1 MEKQLSINTIFC
13 EALGKSGKDPF
24 LTFQPKTSND
34 YLGGA
39 AAIANNVAVFSNK
52 VEFIS
57 MIGEKMEYQN
67 FIKKNLRNKFLSQE
81 DVYITRQRHRT
92 NLEKCIEH
100 LKNFEKK
107 KSIEDF
113 DKAAEDL
120 RLATRA
126 LGMIVGNVDVEEIE
140 QIRKEVMKLNPLGVG
155 SKDLKEYLTFQIGDS
170 NIISNK
176 IVENYFDDFLNQD
189 KDKIKQHINCTDKE
203 IDEALSFISDQNFS
217 PILDNDLGIE
227 NVLPDAIVKEK
238 EDKWLILINDRLL
251 NKYQISQD
259 YLDAAMNSNSSK
271 EEKTFLKNHISD
283 AQNILDT
290 LNYRSNTLK
299 DVIEQILLV
308 QGNFLRNKS
317 KFLNP
322 LKLEDIANKIDKDI
336 SSISRVVKNKYI
348 DTPIGLISLKSLFSN
363 ALTKKSGKTAST
375 NELKK
380 VMLEIIDAEDKKS
393 PLSDSDVVDKLN
405 EKDFLIARRTVAK
418 YRKLLD
424 IKNVNQRIEK

>member
-1 MEKQLSINTIFC
+1 MNKLSTKLRQKQSIVPQQIIKSRLLELSID
-13 EALGKSGKDPF
+13 E
-24 LTFQPKTSND
+24 
-34 YLGGA
+34 
-39 AAIANNVAVFSNK
+39 
-52 VEFIS
+52 
-57 MIGEKMEYQN
+57 
-67 FIKKNLRNKFLSQE
+67 
-81 DVYITRQRHRT
+81 
-92 NLEKCIEH
+92 LEKDLENEIQVNPVIE
-100 LKNFEKK
+100 E
-107 KSIEDF
+107 KSIEESRSNNQVDSF
-113 DKAAEDL
+113 QDQSSYELFLANIPESKDITDDLITQIDTSNLDEKSKLIGKEIVFNLDKNGFLDIELELIADNH
-120 RLATRA
+120 
-126 LGMIVGNVDVEEIE
+126 NVDVEEIE
-140 QIRKEVMKLNPLGVG
+140 QVRKEVMELNPVGVG

-170 NIISNK
+170 NALSNK

-189 KDKIKQHINCTDKE
+189 KDKIKQHINCSDKE
-203 IDEALSFISDQNFS
+203 IDEAFSFISDQNFS

-308 QGNFLRNKS
+308 QGNFLSNKS
-317 KFLNP
+317 EFLNP

-393 PLSDSDVVDKLN
+393 PLSDSDIVEKLN

>member
-1 MEKQLSINTIFC
+1 MNKLSTKLRQKQSIVPQQIIKSRLLELSID
-13 EALGKSGKDPF
+13 E
-24 LTFQPKTSND
+24 
-34 YLGGA
+34 
-39 AAIANNVAVFSNK
+39 
-52 VEFIS
+52 
-57 MIGEKMEYQN
+57 
-67 FIKKNLRNKFLSQE
+67 
-81 DVYITRQRHRT
+81 
-92 NLEKCIEH
+92 LEKDLENEIQVNPVIE
-100 LKNFEKK
+100 E
-107 KSIEDF
+107 KSIEESRSNNQVDSF
-113 DKAAEDL
+113 QDQSSYELFLANVPESKDITDELITQIDTSNLDEKSKLIGKEIVFNLDKNGFLDIELELIADNH
-120 RLATRA
+120 
-126 LGMIVGNVDVEEIE
+126 NVDVEEIE
-140 QIRKEVMKLNPLGVG
+140 QIRKEVMKLNPEGVG

-170 NIISNK
+170 NTLSNK

-203 IDEALSFISDQNFS
+203 IDEAFSFISDQNFS

-308 QGNFLRNKS
+308 QGNFLSNKS
-317 KFLNP
+317 EFLNP

-380 VMLEIIDAEDKKS
+380 VMLEIINAEDKKS
-393 PLSDSDVVDKLN
+393 PLSDSDIVEKLN

-424 IKNVNQRIEK
+424 IKNVNQRIKK

>member
-1 MEKQLSINTIFC
+1 MNKLSTKLRQKQSIVPQQIIKSRLLELSID
-13 EALGKSGKDPF
+13 E
-24 LTFQPKTSND
+24 
-34 YLGGA
+34 
-39 AAIANNVAVFSNK
+39 
-52 VEFIS
+52 
-57 MIGEKMEYQN
+57 
-67 FIKKNLRNKFLSQE
+67 
-81 DVYITRQRHRT
+81 
-92 NLEKCIEH
+92 LEKDLENEIQVNPVIE
-100 LKNFEKK
+100 E
-107 KSIEDF
+107 KSIEESRSNNQVDSF
-113 DKAAEDL
+113 QDQSSYELFLANIPESKDITDDLITQIDTSNLDKKSKLIGKE
-120 RLATRA
+120 
-126 LGMIVGNVDVEEIE
+126 IVFNLDKNGFLDIELELIADNHNVDVEEIE
-140 QIRKEVMKLNPLGVG
+140 QIRKEVMELNPLGVG

-170 NIISNK
+170 NALSNK

-203 IDEALSFISDQNFS
+203 IDEAFSFISDQNFS

-308 QGNFLRNKS
+308 QGNFLSNKS
-317 KFLNP
+317 EFLNP

-380 VMLEIIDAEDKKS
+380 VILEIIDAEDKKS
-393 PLSDSDVVDKLN
+393 PLSDSDIVEKLN
-405 EKDFLIARRTVAK
+405 EKDFLVARRTVAK

>member
-1 MEKQLSINTIFC
+1 MNKLSTKLRQKQSIVPQQIIKSRLLELSID
-13 EALGKSGKDPF
+13 E
-24 LTFQPKTSND
+24 
-34 YLGGA
+34 
-39 AAIANNVAVFSNK
+39 
-52 VEFIS
+52 
-57 MIGEKMEYQN
+57 
-67 FIKKNLRNKFLSQE
+67 
-81 DVYITRQRHRT
+81 
-92 NLEKCIEH
+92 LEKDLENEIQVNPVIE
-100 LKNFEKK
+100 E
-107 KSIEDF
+107 KSIEESRSNNQIDSF
-113 DKAAEDL
+113 QDQSSYELFLANIPESKDITDDLITQIDTSNLDEKSKLIGKEIVFNLDKNGFLDIELELIADNH
-120 RLATRA
+120 
-126 LGMIVGNVDVEEIE
+126 NVDIEEIE

-203 IDEALSFISDQNFS
+203 IDEAFSLISDQNFS

-308 QGNFLRNKS
+308 QGNFLSNKS
-317 KFLNP
+317 EFLNP

-363 ALTKKSGKTAST
+363 ALTKKSGKIAST

-393 PLSDSDVVDKLN
+393 PLSDSDIVEKLN
-405 EKDFLIARRTVAK
+405 EKDFLVARRTVAK

-424 IKNVNQRIEK
+424 VKNVNQRIEK

>member
-1 MEKQLSINTIFC
+1 MNKLSTKLRQKQSIVPQQIIKSRLLELSID
-13 EALGKSGKDPF
+13 E
-24 LTFQPKTSND
+24 
-34 YLGGA
+34 
-39 AAIANNVAVFSNK
+39 
-52 VEFIS
+52 
-57 MIGEKMEYQN
+57 
-67 FIKKNLRNKFLSQE
+67 
-81 DVYITRQRHRT
+81 
-92 NLEKCIEH
+92 LEKDLENEIQVNPVIE
-100 LKNFEKK
+100 E
-107 KSIEDF
+107 KSIEESRSNNQIDSF
-113 DKAAEDL
+113 QDQSSYELFLANIPESKDITDDLITQIDTSNLDEKSKLIGKEIVFNLDKNGFLDIELELIADNH
-120 RLATRA
+120 
-126 LGMIVGNVDVEEIE
+126 NVDVEEIE
-140 QIRKEVMKLNPLGVG
+140 QIRKEVMELNPVGVG

-170 NIISNK
+170 NALSNK

-203 IDEALSFISDQNFS
+203 IDEAFSLISDQNFS

-308 QGNFLRNKS
+308 QGNFLSNKS
-317 KFLNP
+317 EFLNP

-363 ALTKKSGKTAST
+363 ALTKKSGKIAST

-393 PLSDSDVVDKLN
+393 PLSDSDIVEKLN
-405 EKDFLIARRTVAK
+405 EKDFLVARRTVAK

-424 IKNVNQRIEK
+424 VKNVNQRIEK

>member
-1 MEKQLSINTIFC
+1 MNKLSTKLRQKQSIVPQQIIKSRLLELSID
-13 EALGKSGKDPF
+13 E
-24 LTFQPKTSND
+24 
-34 YLGGA
+34 
-39 AAIANNVAVFSNK
+39 
-52 VEFIS
+52 
-57 MIGEKMEYQN
+57 
-67 FIKKNLRNKFLSQE
+67 
-81 DVYITRQRHRT
+81 
-92 NLEKCIEH
+92 LEKDLENEIQVNPVIE
-100 LKNFEKK
+100 E
-107 KSIEDF
+107 KSIEESRSNNQVDSF
-113 DKAAEDL
+113 QDQSSYELFLANIPESKDITDDLITQIDTSNLDEKSKLIGKEIVFNLDKNGFLDIELELIADNH
-120 RLATRA
+120 
-126 LGMIVGNVDVEEIE
+126 NVDVEEIE
-140 QIRKEVMKLNPLGVG
+140 QIRKEVMKLNPVGVG

-170 NIISNK
+170 NILSNK

-203 IDEALSFISDQNFS
+203 IDEAFSFISDQNFS

-271 EEKTFLKNHISD
+271 EEKIFLKNHISD

-308 QGNFLRNKS
+308 QGNFLSNKS
-317 KFLNP
+317 EFLNP

-393 PLSDSDVVDKLN
+393 PLSDSDIVEKLN

>member
-1 MEKQLSINTIFC
+1 MNKLSTKLRQKQSIVPQQIIKSRLLELSID
-13 EALGKSGKDPF
+13 E
-24 LTFQPKTSND
+24 
-34 YLGGA
+34 
-39 AAIANNVAVFSNK
+39 
-52 VEFIS
+52 
-57 MIGEKMEYQN
+57 
-67 FIKKNLRNKFLSQE
+67 
-81 DVYITRQRHRT
+81 
-92 NLEKCIEH
+92 LEKDLENEIQVNPVIE
-100 LKNFEKK
+100 E
-107 KSIEDF
+107 KSIEESRSNNQVDSF
-113 DKAAEDL
+113 QDQSSYELFLANIPESRDITDDLITQIDTSNLDEKSKLIGKEIVFNLDKNGFLDIELELIADNH
-120 RLATRA
+120 
-126 LGMIVGNVDVEEIE
+126 NVDVEEIE
-140 QIRKEVMKLNPLGVG
+140 QVRKEVMELNPVGVG

-170 NIISNK
+170 NTISNK

-217 PILDNDLGIE
+217 PIFDNDLGIE

-299 DVIEQILLV
+299 DVIEQILSV
-308 QGNFLRNKS
+308 QGNFLSNKS
-317 KFLNP
+317 EFLNP

-393 PLSDSDVVDKLN
+393 PLSDSDIVEKLN

>member
-1 MEKQLSINTIFC
+1 MSKLSTKLRQKQSIVPQQIIKSRLLELSID
-13 EALGKSGKDPF
+13 E
-24 LTFQPKTSND
+24 
-34 YLGGA
+34 
-39 AAIANNVAVFSNK
+39 
-52 VEFIS
+52 
-57 MIGEKMEYQN
+57 
-67 FIKKNLRNKFLSQE
+67 
-81 DVYITRQRHRT
+81 
-92 NLEKCIEH
+92 LEKDLENEIQVNPVIE
-100 LKNFEKK
+100 E
-107 KSIEDF
+107 KSIEESRSNNQVDSF
-113 DKAAEDL
+113 QDQSSYELFLANIPESKDITDDLIIQIETSNLDEKSKLIGKEIVFNLDKNGFLDIELELIADNH
-120 RLATRA
+120 
-126 LGMIVGNVDVEEIE
+126 NVNVEEIE
-140 QIRKEVMKLNPLGVG
+140 QIRKEVMELNPVGVG

-170 NIISNK
+170 NTLSNK

-203 IDEALSFISDQNFS
+203 IDEAFSFISDQNFS

-308 QGNFLRNKS
+308 QGDFLSNKS
-317 KFLNP
+317 EFLNP

-393 PLSDSDVVDKLN
+393 PLSDSDIVEKLN

>member
-1 MEKQLSINTIFC
+1 MNKLSTKLRQKQSIVPQQIIKSRLLELSID
-13 EALGKSGKDPF
+13 E
-24 LTFQPKTSND
+24 
-34 YLGGA
+34 
-39 AAIANNVAVFSNK
+39 
-52 VEFIS
+52 
-57 MIGEKMEYQN
+57 
-67 FIKKNLRNKFLSQE
+67 
-81 DVYITRQRHRT
+81 
-92 NLEKCIEH
+92 LEKDLENEIQVNPVIE
-100 LKNFEKK
+100 E
-107 KSIEDF
+107 KSIEESRSNNQVDSF
-113 DKAAEDL
+113 QDQSSYELFLANIPESRDITDDLITQIDTSNLDEKSKLIGKEIVFNLDKNGFLDIELELIADNH
-120 RLATRA
+120 
-126 LGMIVGNVDVEEIE
+126 NVDVEEIE
-140 QIRKEVMKLNPLGVG
+140 QVRKEVMELNPVGVG

-170 NIISNK
+170 NALSNK

-271 EEKTFLKNHISD
+271 EEKIFLKNHISD

-308 QGNFLRNKS
+308 QGNFLSNKS
-317 KFLNP
+317 EFLNP
-322 LKLEDIANKIDKDI
+322 LKLEDIASKIDKDI

-393 PLSDSDVVDKLN
+393 PLSDSDIVEKLN

>member
-1 MEKQLSINTIFC
+1 MNKLSTKLRQKQSIVPQQIIKSRLLELSID
-13 EALGKSGKDPF
+13 E
-24 LTFQPKTSND
+24 
-34 YLGGA
+34 
-39 AAIANNVAVFSNK
+39 
-52 VEFIS
+52 
-57 MIGEKMEYQN
+57 
-67 FIKKNLRNKFLSQE
+67 
-81 DVYITRQRHRT
+81 
-92 NLEKCIEH
+92 LEKDLENEIQVNPVIE
-100 LKNFEKK
+100 E
-107 KSIEDF
+107 KSIEESRSNNQVDSF
-113 DKAAEDL
+113 QDQSSYELFLANIPESRDITDDLITQIDTSNLDEKSKLIGKEIVFNLDKNGFLDIELELIADNH
-120 RLATRA
+120 
-126 LGMIVGNVDVEEIE
+126 NVNVEEIE
-140 QIRKEVMKLNPLGVG
+140 QVRKEVMELNPVGVG

-170 NIISNK
+170 NALSNK
-176 IVENYFDDFLNQD
+176 IVENYFDDFLNRD

-203 IDEALSFISDQNFS
+203 IDEAFSFISDQNFS

-308 QGNFLRNKS
+308 QGNFLSNKS
-317 KFLNP
+317 EFLNP

-393 PLSDSDVVDKLN
+393 PLSDSDIVEKLN

>member
-1 MEKQLSINTIFC
+1 MNKLSTKLRQKQSIVPQQIIKSRLLELSID
-13 EALGKSGKDPF
+13 E
-24 LTFQPKTSND
+24 
-34 YLGGA
+34 
-39 AAIANNVAVFSNK
+39 
-52 VEFIS
+52 
-57 MIGEKMEYQN
+57 
-67 FIKKNLRNKFLSQE
+67 
-81 DVYITRQRHRT
+81 
-92 NLEKCIEH
+92 LEKDLENEIQVNPVIE
-100 LKNFEKK
+100 E
-107 KSIEDF
+107 KSIEESRSNNQVDSF
-113 DKAAEDL
+113 QDQSSYELFLANIPESKDITDDLITQIDTSNLDEISKLIGKEIVFNLDKNGFLDIELELIADNH
-120 RLATRA
+120 
-126 LGMIVGNVDVEEIE
+126 NVDVEEIE
-140 QIRKEVMKLNPLGVG
+140 QIRKEVMELNPVGVG

-170 NIISNK
+170 NSLSNK

-189 KDKIKQHINCTDKE
+189 KDKIKQHINCSDKE
-203 IDEALSFISDQNFS
+203 IDEAFSFISDQNFS

-308 QGNFLRNKS
+308 QGNFLSNKS
-317 KFLNP
+317 EFLNP

-393 PLSDSDVVDKLN
+393 PLSDSDIVEKLN

-424 IKNVNQRIEK
+424 VKNVNQRIEK

>member
-1 MEKQLSINTIFC
+1 MNKLSTKLRQKQSIVPQQIIKSRLLELSID
-13 EALGKSGKDPF
+13 E
-24 LTFQPKTSND
+24 
-34 YLGGA
+34 
-39 AAIANNVAVFSNK
+39 
-52 VEFIS
+52 
-57 MIGEKMEYQN
+57 
-67 FIKKNLRNKFLSQE
+67 
-81 DVYITRQRHRT
+81 
-92 NLEKCIEH
+92 LEKDLENEIQVNPVIE
-100 LKNFEKK
+100 E
-107 KSIEDF
+107 KSIEESRSNNQVDSF
-113 DKAAEDL
+113 QDQSSYELFLANIPESRDITDDLITQIDTSNLDEKSKLIGKEIVFNLDKNGFLDIELELIADNH
-120 RLATRA
+120 
-126 LGMIVGNVDVEEIE
+126 NVNVEEIE
-140 QIRKEVMKLNPLGVG
+140 QIRKEVMELDPVGVG

-170 NIISNK
+170 NTLSNK

-203 IDEALSFISDQNFS
+203 IDEAFSFISDQNFS

-308 QGNFLRNKS
+308 QGNFLSNKS
-317 KFLNP
+317 EFLNP

-375 NELKK
+375 NELKQ
-380 VMLEIIDAEDKKS
+380 VMLEIIDTEDKKS
-393 PLSDSDVVDKLN
+393 PLSDSEIVEKLN
-405 EKDFLIARRTVAK
+405 EKDFLVARRTVAK

>member
-1 MEKQLSINTIFC
+1 MNKLSTKLRQKQSIVPQQIIKSRLLELSID
-13 EALGKSGKDPF
+13 E
-24 LTFQPKTSND
+24 
-34 YLGGA
+34 
-39 AAIANNVAVFSNK
+39 
-52 VEFIS
+52 
-57 MIGEKMEYQN
+57 
-67 FIKKNLRNKFLSQE
+67 
-81 DVYITRQRHRT
+81 
-92 NLEKCIEH
+92 LEKDLENEIQVNPVIE
-100 LKNFEKK
+100 E
-107 KSIEDF
+107 KSIEESRSNNQVDSF
-113 DKAAEDL
+113 QDQSSYELFLANIPESRDITDDLITQIDTSNLDEKSKLIGKEIVFNLDKNGFLDIELELIADNH
-120 RLATRA
+120 
-126 LGMIVGNVDVEEIE
+126 NVDVEEIE
-140 QIRKEVMKLNPLGVG
+140 QIRKEVMELNPVGVG

-170 NIISNK
+170 NALSSK

-203 IDEALSFISDQNFS
+203 IDEAFSFISDQNFS

-308 QGNFLRNKS
+308 QGNFLSNKS
-317 KFLNP
+317 EFLNP

-393 PLSDSDVVDKLN
+393 PLSDSDIVEKLN

>member
-1 MEKQLSINTIFC
+1 MNKLSTKLRQKQSIVPQQIIKSRLLELSIDELEKDLENEIQVNPVI
-13 EALGKSGKDPF
+13 EEKSIQESRLNNQVDSFQDQSSYELFLANIPESKDITDD
-24 LTFQPKTSND
+24 LITQIDTSNLD
-34 YLGGA
+34 EKSKLIGKEIVFNLDKNGFLDIELEL
-39 AAIANNVAVFSNK
+39 IADN
-52 VEFIS
+52 
-57 MIGEKMEYQN
+57 
-67 FIKKNLRNKFLSQE
+67 
-81 DVYITRQRHRT
+81 H
-92 NLEKCIEH
+92 
-100 LKNFEKK
+100 
-107 KSIEDF
+107 
-113 DKAAEDL
+113 
-120 RLATRA
+120 
-126 LGMIVGNVDVEEIE
+126 NVDVEEVE
-140 QIRKEVMKLNPLGVG
+140 QIRKEVMELNPVGVG
-155 SKDLKEYLTFQIGDS
+155 SKDLKEYLTFQIGNS
-170 NIISNK
+170 NTLSNK

-203 IDEALSFISDQNFS
+203 IDEAFSFISDQNFS

-308 QGNFLRNKS
+308 QGNFLSNKS
-317 KFLNP
+317 EFLNP
-322 LKLEDIANKIDKDI
+322 LKLEDIANKINKDI

-348 DTPIGLISLKSLFSN
+348 DTPIGLIRLKSLFSN
-363 ALTKKSGKTAST
+363 TLTKKSGKTAST

-393 PLSDSDVVDKLN
+393 PLSDSDIVEKLN

>member
-1 MEKQLSINTIFC
+1 MNKLSTKLRQKQSIVPQQIIKSRLLELSID
-13 EALGKSGKDPF
+13 E
-24 LTFQPKTSND
+24 
-34 YLGGA
+34 
-39 AAIANNVAVFSNK
+39 
-52 VEFIS
+52 
-57 MIGEKMEYQN
+57 
-67 FIKKNLRNKFLSQE
+67 
-81 DVYITRQRHRT
+81 
-92 NLEKCIEH
+92 LEKDLENEIQVNPVIE
-100 LKNFEKK
+100 E
-107 KSIEDF
+107 KSIEESRSNNQVDSF
-113 DKAAEDL
+113 QDQSSYELFLANIPESRDITDDLITQIDTSNLDEKSKLIGKEIVFNLDKNGFLDIELELIADNH
-120 RLATRA
+120 
-126 LGMIVGNVDVEEIE
+126 NVDVEEIE
-140 QIRKEVMKLNPLGVG
+140 QVRKEVMELNPVGVG

-170 NIISNK
+170 NALSSK

-203 IDEALSFISDQNFS
+203 IDEAFSFISDQNFS

-308 QGNFLRNKS
+308 QGNFLSNKS
-317 KFLNP
+317 EFLNP

-380 VMLEIIDAEDKKS
+380 VMLEIINAEDKKS
-393 PLSDSDVVDKLN
+393 PLSDSDIVEKLN

>member
-1 MEKQLSINTIFC
+1 MNKLSTKLRQKQSIVPQQIIKSRLLELSID
-13 EALGKSGKDPF
+13 E
-24 LTFQPKTSND
+24 
-34 YLGGA
+34 
-39 AAIANNVAVFSNK
+39 
-52 VEFIS
+52 
-57 MIGEKMEYQN
+57 
-67 FIKKNLRNKFLSQE
+67 
-81 DVYITRQRHRT
+81 
-92 NLEKCIEH
+92 LEKDLENEIQVNPVIE
-100 LKNFEKK
+100 E
-107 KSIEDF
+107 KSIEESRSNNQIDSF
-113 DKAAEDL
+113 QDQSSYELFLANIPESRDITDDLITQIDTSNLDEKSKLIGKEIVFNLDKNGFLDIELELIADNH
-120 RLATRA
+120 
-126 LGMIVGNVDVEEIE
+126 NVNVEEIE
-140 QIRKEVMKLNPLGVG
+140 QVRKEVMELNPVGVG

-170 NIISNK
+170 NALSNK

-203 IDEALSFISDQNFS
+203 IDEAFSFISDQNFS

-308 QGNFLRNKS
+308 QGNFLSNKS
-317 KFLNP
+317 EFLNP

-393 PLSDSDVVDKLN
+393 PLSDSDIVEKLN

>member
-1 MEKQLSINTIFC
+1 MNKLSTKLRQKQSIVPQQIIKSRLLELSID
-13 EALGKSGKDPF
+13 E
-24 LTFQPKTSND
+24 
-34 YLGGA
+34 
-39 AAIANNVAVFSNK
+39 
-52 VEFIS
+52 
-57 MIGEKMEYQN
+57 
-67 FIKKNLRNKFLSQE
+67 
-81 DVYITRQRHRT
+81 
-92 NLEKCIEH
+92 LEKDLENEIQVNPVIE
-100 LKNFEKK
+100 E
-107 KSIEDF
+107 KSIEESRLNNQVDSF
-113 DKAAEDL
+113 QDQSSYELFLANIPESKDITDDLITQIDTSNLDEKSKLIGKEIVFNLDKNGFLDIELELIADNH
-120 RLATRA
+120 
-126 LGMIVGNVDVEEIE
+126 NVDVEEIE
-140 QIRKEVMKLNPLGVG
+140 QIRKEVMELNPVGVA

-170 NIISNK
+170 NTLSNK

-203 IDEALSFISDQNFS
+203 IDEAFSFISDQNFS

-227 NVLPDAIVKEK
+227 NVSPDAIVKEK

-308 QGNFLRNKS
+308 QGNFLSNKS
-317 KFLNP
+317 EFLNP

-363 ALTKKSGKTAST
+363 TLTKKSGKTAST

-393 PLSDSDVVDKLN
+393 PLSDSDIVEKLN

>member
-1 MEKQLSINTIFC
+1 MNKLSTKLRQKQSIVPQQIIKSRLLELSID
-13 EALGKSGKDPF
+13 E
-24 LTFQPKTSND
+24 
-34 YLGGA
+34 
-39 AAIANNVAVFSNK
+39 
-52 VEFIS
+52 
-57 MIGEKMEYQN
+57 
-67 FIKKNLRNKFLSQE
+67 
-81 DVYITRQRHRT
+81 
-92 NLEKCIEH
+92 LEKDLENEIQVNPVIE
-100 LKNFEKK
+100 E
-107 KSIEDF
+107 KSIEESRSNNQVDSF
-113 DKAAEDL
+113 QDQSSYELFLANIPESRDITDDLITQIDTSNLDEKSKLIGKEIVFNLDKNGFLDIELELIADNH
-120 RLATRA
+120 
-126 LGMIVGNVDVEEIE
+126 NVDVEEIE
-140 QIRKEVMKLNPLGVG
+140 QVRKEVMELNPVGVG
-155 SKDLKEYLTFQIGDS
+155 SKDLKEYLTFQIGGS
-170 NIISNK
+170 NALSNK

-203 IDEALSFISDQNFS
+203 IDEAFSFISDQNFS

-308 QGNFLRNKS
+308 QGNFLSNKS
-317 KFLNP
+317 EFLNP

-393 PLSDSDVVDKLN
+393 PLSDSDIVEKLN

>member
-1 MEKQLSINTIFC
+1 MNKLSTKLRQKQSIVPQQIIKSRLLELSID
-13 EALGKSGKDPF
+13 E
-24 LTFQPKTSND
+24 
-34 YLGGA
+34 
-39 AAIANNVAVFSNK
+39 
-52 VEFIS
+52 
-57 MIGEKMEYQN
+57 
-67 FIKKNLRNKFLSQE
+67 
-81 DVYITRQRHRT
+81 
-92 NLEKCIEH
+92 LEKDLENEIQVNPVIE
-100 LKNFEKK
+100 E
-107 KSIEDF
+107 KSIEESRSNNQVDSF
-113 DKAAEDL
+113 QDQSSYELFLANIPESRDITDDLITQIDTSNLDEKSKLIGKEIVFNLDKNGFLDIELELIADNH
-120 RLATRA
+120 
-126 LGMIVGNVDVEEIE
+126 NVDVEEIE
-140 QIRKEVMKLNPLGVG
+140 QIRKEVMELNPVGVG

-170 NIISNK
+170 NALSNK

-203 IDEALSFISDQNFS
+203 IDEAFSFISDQNFS

-308 QGNFLRNKS
+308 QGNFLSNKS
-317 KFLNP
+317 EFLNP
-322 LKLEDIANKIDKDI
+322 LKLEDIASKIDKDI

-393 PLSDSDVVDKLN
+393 PLSDSDIVEKLN

>member
-1 MEKQLSINTIFC
+1 MNKLSTKLRQKQSIVPQQIIKSRLLELSID
-13 EALGKSGKDPF
+13 E
-24 LTFQPKTSND
+24 
-34 YLGGA
+34 
-39 AAIANNVAVFSNK
+39 
-52 VEFIS
+52 
-57 MIGEKMEYQN
+57 
-67 FIKKNLRNKFLSQE
+67 
-81 DVYITRQRHRT
+81 
-92 NLEKCIEH
+92 LEKDLENEIQVNPVIE
-100 LKNFEKK
+100 E
-107 KSIEDF
+107 KSIEESRSNNQVDSF
-113 DKAAEDL
+113 QDQSSYELFLANIPESKDITDDLIIQIDTSNLDEKSKLIGKEIVFNLDKNGFLDIELELIADNH
-120 RLATRA
+120 
-126 LGMIVGNVDVEEIE
+126 NVDVEEIE
-140 QIRKEVMKLNPLGVG
+140 QVRKEVMELNPVGVG

-170 NIISNK
+170 NALSSK

-203 IDEALSFISDQNFS
+203 IDEAFSFISDQNFS

-308 QGNFLRNKS
+308 QGNFLSNKS
-317 KFLNP
+317 EFLNP

-393 PLSDSDVVDKLN
+393 PLSDSDIVEKLN

>member
-1 MEKQLSINTIFC
+1 MNKLSTKLRQKQSIVPQQIIKSRLLELSID
-13 EALGKSGKDPF
+13 E
-24 LTFQPKTSND
+24 
-34 YLGGA
+34 
-39 AAIANNVAVFSNK
+39 
-52 VEFIS
+52 
-57 MIGEKMEYQN
+57 
-67 FIKKNLRNKFLSQE
+67 
-81 DVYITRQRHRT
+81 
-92 NLEKCIEH
+92 LEKDLENEIQVNPVIE
-100 LKNFEKK
+100 E
-107 KSIEDF
+107 KSIEESRSNNQVDSF
-113 DKAAEDL
+113 QDQSSYELFLANIPESKDITDDLITQIDTSNLDEKSKLIGKEIVFNLDKNGFLDIELELIADNH
-120 RLATRA
+120 
-126 LGMIVGNVDVEEIE
+126 NVDVEEIE
-140 QIRKEVMKLNPLGVG
+140 QVRKQVMELNPVGVG

-170 NIISNK
+170 NALSNK

-189 KDKIKQHINCTDKE
+189 KNKIKQHINCTDKE

-238 EDKWLILINDRLL
+238 EDQWLILVNDRLL

-308 QGNFLRNKS
+308 QGNFLSNKS
-317 KFLNP
+317 EFLNP

-393 PLSDSDVVDKLN
+393 PLSDSDIVEKLN

>member
-1 MEKQLSINTIFC
+1 MNKLSTKLRQKQSIVPQQIIKSRLLELSID
-13 EALGKSGKDPF
+13 E
-24 LTFQPKTSND
+24 
-34 YLGGA
+34 
-39 AAIANNVAVFSNK
+39 
-52 VEFIS
+52 
-57 MIGEKMEYQN
+57 
-67 FIKKNLRNKFLSQE
+67 
-81 DVYITRQRHRT
+81 
-92 NLEKCIEH
+92 LEKDLENEIQVNPVIE
-100 LKNFEKK
+100 E
-107 KSIEDF
+107 KSIEESRSNNQVDSF
-113 DKAAEDL
+113 QDQSSYELFLANIPESKDITDDLITQIDTSNLDEKSKLIGKEIVFNLDKNGFLDIELELIADNH
-120 RLATRA
+120 
-126 LGMIVGNVDVEEIE
+126 NVDVEEIE
-140 QIRKEVMKLNPLGVG
+140 QIRKEVMELNPVGVG

-170 NIISNK
+170 NALSNK

-189 KDKIKQHINCTDKE
+189 KDKIKQHINCSDKE
-203 IDEALSFISDQNFS
+203 IDEAFSFISDQNFS

-308 QGNFLRNKS
+308 QGNFLSNKS
-317 KFLNP
+317 EFLNP

-393 PLSDSDVVDKLN
+393 PLSDSDIVEKLN

>member
-1 MEKQLSINTIFC
+1 MNKLSTKLRQKQSIVPQQIIKSRLLELSIDELEKDLENEIQVNPVI
-13 EALGKSGKDPF
+13 EEKSIQESRLNNQVDSFQDQSSYELFLANIPESKDITDD
-24 LTFQPKTSND
+24 LITQIDTSNLD
-34 YLGGA
+34 EKSKLIGKEIVFNLDKNGFLDIELEL
-39 AAIANNVAVFSNK
+39 IADN
-52 VEFIS
+52 
-57 MIGEKMEYQN
+57 
-67 FIKKNLRNKFLSQE
+67 
-81 DVYITRQRHRT
+81 H
-92 NLEKCIEH
+92 
-100 LKNFEKK
+100 
-107 KSIEDF
+107 
-113 DKAAEDL
+113 
-120 RLATRA
+120 
-126 LGMIVGNVDVEEIE
+126 NVDVEEVE
-140 QIRKEVMKLNPLGVG
+140 QIRKEVMELNPVGVG
-155 SKDLKEYLTFQIGDS
+155 SKDLKEYLTFQIGNS
-170 NIISNK
+170 NTLSNK

-189 KDKIKQHINCTDKE
+189 KDKIKKHINCTDKE
-203 IDEALSFISDQNFS
+203 IDEAFSFISDQNFS

-308 QGNFLRNKS
+308 QGNFLSNKS
-317 KFLNP
+317 EFLNP

-393 PLSDSDVVDKLN
+393 PLSDSDIVEKLN

>member
-1 MEKQLSINTIFC
+1 MSKLSTKLRQKQSIVPQQIIKSRLLELSID
-13 EALGKSGKDPF
+13 E
-24 LTFQPKTSND
+24 
-34 YLGGA
+34 
-39 AAIANNVAVFSNK
+39 
-52 VEFIS
+52 
-57 MIGEKMEYQN
+57 
-67 FIKKNLRNKFLSQE
+67 
-81 DVYITRQRHRT
+81 
-92 NLEKCIEH
+92 LEKDLENEIQVNPVIE
-100 LKNFEKK
+100 E
-107 KSIEDF
+107 KSIEESRSNNQVDSF
-113 DKAAEDL
+113 QDQSSYELFLANIPESKDITDDLIIQIDTSNLDEKSKLIGKEIVFNLDKNGFLDIELELIADNH
-120 RLATRA
+120 
-126 LGMIVGNVDVEEIE
+126 NVNVEEIE
-140 QIRKEVMKLNPLGVG
+140 QIRKEVMELNPVGVG

-170 NIISNK
+170 NTLSNK

-203 IDEALSFISDQNFS
+203 IDEAFSFISDQNFS

-308 QGNFLRNKS
+308 QGNFLSNKS
-317 KFLNP
+317 EFLNP
-322 LKLEDIANKIDKDI
+322 LKLEDIAKKIDKDI

-393 PLSDSDVVDKLN
+393 PLSDSDIVEKLN

>member
-1 MEKQLSINTIFC
+1 MNKLSTKLRQKQSIVPQQIIKSRLLELSID
-13 EALGKSGKDPF
+13 E
-24 LTFQPKTSND
+24 
-34 YLGGA
+34 
-39 AAIANNVAVFSNK
+39 
-52 VEFIS
+52 
-57 MIGEKMEYQN
+57 
-67 FIKKNLRNKFLSQE
+67 
-81 DVYITRQRHRT
+81 
-92 NLEKCIEH
+92 LEKDLENEIQVNPVIE
-100 LKNFEKK
+100 E
-107 KSIEDF
+107 KSIEESRSNNQVDSF
-113 DKAAEDL
+113 PDQSSYELFLANIPESKDITDDLITQIDTSNLDEKSKLIGKEIVFNLDKNGFLDIELELIADNH
-120 RLATRA
+120 
-126 LGMIVGNVDVEEIE
+126 NVDVEEIE
-140 QIRKEVMKLNPLGVG
+140 QIRKEVMELNPVGVG

-170 NIISNK
+170 NALSNK

-308 QGNFLRNKS
+308 QGNFLSNKS
-317 KFLNP
+317 EFLNP

-393 PLSDSDVVDKLN
+393 PLSDSDIVEKLN

>member
-1 MEKQLSINTIFC
+1 MNKLSNKLRQKQSIVPQQIIKSRLLELSID
-13 EALGKSGKDPF
+13 E
-24 LTFQPKTSND
+24 
-34 YLGGA
+34 
-39 AAIANNVAVFSNK
+39 
-52 VEFIS
+52 
-57 MIGEKMEYQN
+57 
-67 FIKKNLRNKFLSQE
+67 
-81 DVYITRQRHRT
+81 
-92 NLEKCIEH
+92 LEKDLENEIQVNPVIE
-100 LKNFEKK
+100 E
-107 KSIEDF
+107 KSIEESRSNNQVDSF
-113 DKAAEDL
+113 QDQSSYELFLANIPESKDITDDLITQIDTSNLDEKSKLIGKEIVFNLDKNGFLDIELELIADNH
-120 RLATRA
+120 
-126 LGMIVGNVDVEEIE
+126 NVDVEEIE
-140 QIRKEVMKLNPLGVG
+140 QIRKEVMELNPVGVG

-170 NIISNK
+170 NALSNK

-189 KDKIKQHINCTDKE
+189 KDKIQQHINCTDKE
-203 IDEALSFISDQNFS
+203 IDEAFSFISDQNFS

-308 QGNFLRNKS
+308 QGNFLSNKS
-317 KFLNP
+317 EFLNP

-393 PLSDSDVVDKLN
+393 PLSDSDIVEKLN